1 MDEVEV
7 DFGHT
12 YMVTVFNLPKPEN
25 GDNGKGK
32 SIAIPSKL
40 PPDLDEPEKKTFF
53 RLTCH
58 IILVHASQFFK
69 MFGNRNHLKDES
81 CLLLL
86 CGLWT
91 GVAAADH

>member
-25 GDNGKGK
+25 GDKGKGK

-40 PPDLDEPEKKTFF
+40 PPDLDEDLFQTHMSHN
-53 RLTCH
+53 TCPRQS
-58 IILVHASQFFK
+58 IF
-69 MFGNRNHLKDES
+69 
-81 CLLLL
+81 
-86 CGLWT
+86 
-91 GVAAADH
+91 